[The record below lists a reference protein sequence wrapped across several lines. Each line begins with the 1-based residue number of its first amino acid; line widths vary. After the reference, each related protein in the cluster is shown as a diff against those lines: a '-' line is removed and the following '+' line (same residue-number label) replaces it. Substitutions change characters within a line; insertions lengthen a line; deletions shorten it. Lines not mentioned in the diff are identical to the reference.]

1 MTTTGDLALAALRR
15 IDPERAHRLAIAGLS
30 LGLAGTDRALTPA
43 LATTAMGLAFANP
56 IGLAAGFDKQG
67 EAVRPLMRLGFGF
80 VEIGTVTP
88 RPQRGNPRPRL
99 FRLPEERAAINR
111 FGFNSDG
118 IEAVCARL
126 RRLRTGSRLPAPLGV
141 NLGINKEGADPVR
154 DYAAL
159 ARACQPY
166 ADYLTVNLSSPNT
179 PGLRDLQ
186 KAGQISAILSAIG
199 AVNRLPV
206 LVKLAPDLADADLPD
221 LLAAI
226 GEGGAAGVIVSNTT
240 IARPAGLR
248 GVHAGESGGL
258 SGPPLR
264 ERALAMLASVA
275 RLAARRPETAALTLI
290 GAGGLSDA
298 ADIIARIEAGA
309 HLVQL
314 YTAFA
319 YDGPKLVARL
329 KSDLDQALGIRGI
342 ARLDDLRGAAA

>member
-1 MTTTGDLALAALRR
+1 MSAQDLALAALRR
-15 IDPERAHRLAIAGLS
+15 IDPERAHRLAMAGLS
-30 LGLAGTDRALTPA
+30 LGLAGTDLAPTPA
-43 LATTAMGLAFANP
+43 LATTACGLAFANP
-56 IGLAAGFDKQG
+56 IGLAAGFDKQAQ
-67 EAVRPLMRLGFGF
+67 AVRPLMRLGFGF

-88 RPQRGNPRPRL
+88 RPQSGNPRPRL

-126 RRLRTGSRLPAPLGV
+126 RRLRAGSRLPAPLGV
-141 NLGINKEGADPVR
+141 NLGINKQDADPVR

-159 ARACQPY
+159 ARACQPH

-186 KAGQISAILSAIG
+186 TAKRIGAILSAIG

-206 LVKLAPDLADADLPD
+206 LVKLAPDLADDDLPD

-226 GEGGAAGVIVSNTT
+226 AEGGAAGLIVANTT
-240 IARPAGLR
+240 IARPEGLR
-248 GVHAGESGGL
+248 GVHAGETGGL
-258 SGPPLR
+258 SGRPLR
-264 ERALAMLASVA
+264 ERSCAMLALVA
-275 RLAARRPETAALTLI
+275 RLAARRAETSSLTLI

-298 ADIIARIEAGA
+298 QDIITRVEAGA
-309 HLVQL
+309 HLVQI

-319 YDGPKLVARL
+319 YDGPALLPRL
-329 KSDLDQALGIRGI
+329 KSDLATNLARRGI
-342 ARLDDLRGAAA
+342 ARLADLRGSAL